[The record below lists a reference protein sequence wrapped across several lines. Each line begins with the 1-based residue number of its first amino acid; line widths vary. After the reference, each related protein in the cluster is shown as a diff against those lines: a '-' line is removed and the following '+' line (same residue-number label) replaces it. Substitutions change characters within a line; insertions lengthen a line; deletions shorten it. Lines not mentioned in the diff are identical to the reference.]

1 MSNQA
6 IVLTLTI
13 PVDGSGVVDIVGQKG
28 DVAKMWQVAY
38 GDQADLAAAIHTAAW
53 ELVNL
58 EIAPPPRY
66 DPPAM
71 PGKKPAAT
79 HAEKIAAEKKLN
91 PDSLAK
97 FNEAGEPIEG
107 SPATDEEPD
116 QAPDAG
122 LEDEIRETGEATDAF
137 LESEDEGP
145 EPEEVFEDEDP
156 LEAEPTD
163 G

>member
-1 MSNQA
+1 MSNNDP
-6 IVLTLTI
+6 IKLTLTI
-13 PVDGSGVVDIVGQKG
+13 PVDGSGVVDIVGSKG

-66 DPPAM
+66 ESPAM
-71 PGKKPAAT
+71 PGKSDKDAKKAEKPKPAAAQP
-79 HAEKIAAEKKLN
+79 AEAA
-91 PDSLAK
+91 PADDD
-97 FNEAGEPIEG
+97 GEEL
-107 SPATDEEPD
+107 DE
-116 QAPDAG
+116 APDAG

-145 EPEEVFEDEDP
+145 EPEEDFEEDP
-156 LEAEPTD
+156 LETETESTD